1 MAARQQADLESL
13 YGSSIFGDTNGTG
26 AGGHLVDGSD
36 LSEYAQLCRRLFPTL
51 LSADN
56 DDNEQDEFVDMA
68 EPETEETMAR
78 YFKYLTGLP
87 LPSLKMEPTLLN
99 GDLQRVS
106 NELTTLLFN
115 ECFRPS
121 VRTSGSDKSSDE
133 EYLSQSGVEKPEE
146 QARSIFGV
154 INDMNKTAVSVSA
167 ELEAEL
173 GKTQGILKRLETAC
187 GMFATEMTEL
197 DQRAKLVHQVLDKQ
211 DLVAR
216 VVELPRVMQM
226 CVAGGYYEEAVEIA
240 EHVRLSGDR
249 LVRDISE
256 DVQMLPGS
264 KDSTF
269 LAPGSKEQLV
279 GFVTT
284 IQKQVQSEYEAMILN
299 LCRELSYVRSG
310 ILSSTQQHNS
320 AQGQR
325 AMSGLNLKMDG
336 AADTGLRLFG
346 DNSHEMSAKRMSQM
360 AKVVS
365 ILRSVGVFSE
375 DELRMLYLRS
385 RWQAWVNTADS
396 LGGFAP
402 AVDIAAASQSP
413 TDTPKTLFSI
423 SPSVFQSPDTQ
434 SESGGAKRSSSK
446 RGTASSAE
454 IATYLTKYIDSFF
467 LWLAEVNMQYQAL
480 FSAKAANI
488 SSDSDGLDTTF
499 HGDPFTDLALYSSQ
513 QLTSTAVP
521 MLSLLTDASSISSLE
536 SLVASHSQIL
546 SPSNIDF
553 ATPFL
558 IQTLRERGFA
568 SVVSG
573 IEDAVMSACQK
584 IQSIES
590 LPFRRPARHATN
602 SPEGH
607 EGWDQL
613 AAPTRPSL
621 DLADRFSADMADYP
635 QRFLGQHRVS
645 PIGLLQYPLLSQLLH
660 AFRDGLHSLRILV
673 LAGENDDSDDAS
685 VLLGMVSIVLESEL
699 IDVGESIASLCKAVE
714 TSSETHGEDS
724 AKQTA
729 RDVCVAFVFGL
740 ARQVAEIFEEVASL
754 SEPASV
760 VESGLAAGDLS
771 RMMTT
776 GSANSIKS
784 MCVVGAGQ
792 MGIGIGLV
800 AARVAKLKVQFVDSS
815 PAQLEKGLEFMD
827 KLLVK
832 DVAKGRCTED
842 ERSEVKSRI
851 SSVSSISK
859 MSKADFVVEAVSE
872 NDVPGFIA
880 NRLLMPYI
888 NEAIVVLQEGIA
900 TKEDIDAT
908 MRLGTNNP
916 MGPLTLADFIGLDT
930 CLAIMKV
937 LHGELGDSKYRP
949 AVLLQKYVDA
959 GWLGLKSGRGFYDYT
974 P

>member
-26 AGGHLVDGSD
+26 AGGHLADDSD

-51 LSADN
+51 LNADN
-56 DDNEQDEFVDMA
+56 DGNEHDEFIDTA

-115 ECFRPS
+115 ESFRPS
-121 VRTSGSDKSSDE
+121 VRAAGSDKSSDE
-133 EYLSQSGVEKPEE
+133 EHLSQSAVDEPDE
-146 QARSIFGV
+146 QTRSIFGAV
-154 INDMNKTAVSVSA
+154 NDMNKTALSVSGELGA
-167 ELEAEL
+167 ELE
-173 GKTQGILKRLETAC
+173 KTQSILKRLETAC

-264 KDSTF
+264 KDGTF
-269 LAPGSKEQLV
+269 LPPASKDQLV
-279 GFVTT
+279 SFVGT
-284 IQKQVQSEYEAMILN
+284 IQKQVQSEYETMILN

-310 ILSSTQQHNS
+310 ILSSTQQQNS

-336 AADTGLRLFG
+336 TADTGLRLFG
-346 DNSHEMSAKRMSQM
+346 DNSYEMSVKRMSQM

-396 LGGFAP
+396 LSGFAP
-402 AVDIAAASQSP
+402 AVDIAASSQSP

-423 SPSVFQSPDTQ
+423 SPSVFQSPNSQ
-434 SESGGAKRSSSK
+434 SEPSEAKRSSSK
-446 RGTASSAE
+446 RSTASSTE
-454 IATYLTKYIDSFF
+454 IATYLAKYIDAFF

-480 FSAKAANI
+480 FSTKVANI
-488 SSDSDGLDTTF
+488 PSDSDEPDVTF
-499 HGDPFTDLALYSSQ
+499 HGDPFADLALYSSQ
-513 QLTSTAVP
+513 QLTNTVVP
-521 MLSLLTDASSISSLE
+521 MLSLLTDASGISSLE

-546 SPSNIDF
+546 SPSSIDF

-558 IQTLRERGFA
+558 MQTLRERGFA

-573 IEDAVMSACQK
+573 IEEAVVSACQK
-584 IQSIES
+584 IKSAES
-590 LPFRRPARHATN
+590 LPFRRPTKQAVN
-602 SPEGH
+602 SPES
-607 EGWDQL
+607 EQGWDQL

-621 DLADRFSADMADYP
+621 DLAGGFSADMTDDP

-660 AFRDGLHSLRILV
+660 AFRDGLHALRILV
-673 LAGENDDSDDAS
+673 LAGDNADSDNVS
-685 VLLGMVSIVLESEL
+685 VMLGMVSIVLESEL
-699 IDVGESIASLCKAVE
+699 IDVGESIESLCEAVE
-714 TSSETHGEDS
+714 SSGETNSDDNT
-724 AKQTA
+724 KQTT
-729 RDVCVAFVFGL
+729 RDICAAFIFGL

-754 SEPASV
+754 SEPASFI
-760 VESGLAAGDLS
+760 ENGLAAGDLS
-771 RMMTT
+771 AALY
-776 GSANSIKS
+776 SADVYKP
-784 MCVVGAGQ
+784 
-792 MGIGIGLV
+792 LL
-800 AARVAKLKVQFVDSS
+800 RFVQ
-815 PAQLEKGLEFMD
+815 
-827 KLLVK
+827 
-832 DVAKGRCTED
+832 TE
-842 ERSEVKSRI
+842 
-851 SSVSSISK
+851 
-859 MSKADFVVEAVSE
+859 
-872 NDVPGFIA
+872 
-880 NRLLMPYI
+880 
-888 NEAIVVLQEGIA
+888 
-900 TKEDIDAT
+900 
-908 MRLGTNNP
+908 
-916 MGPLTLADFIGLDT
+916 
-930 CLAIMKV
+930 
-937 LHGELGDSKYRP
+937 
-949 AVLLQKYVDA
+949 
-959 GWLGLKSGRGFYDYT
+959 
-974 P
+974 